1 MTLPV
6 ALVTGAS
13 SGIGA
18 CVADRLAASGR
29 WRLVL
34 NGRDGER
41 LSQVADRTG
50 GLTLPM
56 ELDSIGGAEKLAAAT
71 IDLVGEVDLLVANAG
86 IGWAGA
92 FIDTPPEMIDR
103 LLAVNLLAP
112 LHLSR
117 ALLPGMVR
125 RGRGHLVF
133 VSSIAGCVAVGGEA
147 VYSATKAGLNA
158 FAESLRY
165 EVGAAAISG
174 AGSDVRVS
182 VVVPG
187 AVDTPFFERRGSPYT
202 RGFPDLIPPDQ
213 VAETVVRAVGRRQDE
228 SFAPGWM
235 RLPARLHGAA
245 PALFRRLAARFA

>member
-34 NGRDGER
+34 NGRDEER
-41 LSQVADRTG
+41 LLRVADRTG

-56 ELDSIGGAEKLAAAT
+56 ELDTVGGAEKLAAAT
-71 IDLVGEVDLLVANAG
+71 LDLVGEVDLLVANAG

-92 FIDTPPEMIDR
+92 FADTPPEMIDR

-125 RGRGHLVF
+125 RGRGHLLF

-158 FAESLRY
+158 FAESVRY
-165 EVGAAAISG
+165 EVGAG
-174 AGSDVRVS
+174 VRVS

-187 AVDTPFFERRGSPYT
+187 AVDTPFFERRGIPYG
-202 RGFPDLIPPDQ
+202 RGFPAQIPPDR
-213 VAETVVRAVGRRQDE
+213 VAETVLRAVGGHRDE
-228 SFAPGWM
+228 SFTPAWM
-235 RLPARLHGAA
+235 RFPARLHGAA

>member
-34 NGRDGER
+34 NGRDEER
-41 LSQVADRTG
+41 LSRVADRTG

-56 ELDSIGGAEKLAAAT
+56 ELDTVGGAEKLAAAT
-71 IDLVGEVDLLVANAG
+71 LDLVGEVDLLVANAG

-92 FIDTPPEMIDR
+92 FADTPPEMIDR

-125 RGRGHLVF
+125 RGRGHLLF

-158 FAESLRY
+158 FAESVRY
-165 EVGAAAISG
+165 EVGAG
-174 AGSDVRVS
+174 VRVS

-187 AVDTPFFERRGSPYT
+187 AVDTPFFERRGIPYG
-202 RGFPDLIPPDQ
+202 RGFPARIPPDR
-213 VAETVVRAVGRRQDE
+213 VAETVLRAVGGHRDE
-228 SFAPGWM
+228 SFTPTWM
-235 RLPARLHGAA
+235 RFPARLHGAA